1 MLQRHGDTQLGPED
15 VFVNVVG
22 GLRMTETAVDL
33 PTLLAVVSSFRDRPC
48 RTGLVSF
55 GEIGLAGEV
64 RPVRYG
70 EERIA
75 AAAKQGF
82 SCAIV
87 PRANAPRK
95 TPDGIEIIPV
105 SRIREAID
113 AAF

>member
-1 MLQRHGDTQLGPED
+1 MRERLI
-15 VFVNVVG
+15 
-22 GLRMTETAVDL
+22 
-33 PTLLAVVSSFRDRPC
+33 
-48 RTGLVSF
+48 SF

-82 SCAIV
+82 SIAVV
-87 PRANAPRK
+87 PQGNVPRK
-95 TPDGIEIIPV
+95 TPKGIEV
-105 SRIREAID
+105 VGVRRLQEAID

>member
-1 MLQRHGDTQLGPED
+1 M
-15 VFVNVVG
+15 
-22 GLRMTETAVDL
+22 
-33 PTLLAVVSSFRDRPC
+33 
-48 RTGLVSF
+48 SF

-87 PRANAPRK
+87 PRANVPRK
-95 TPDGIEIIPV
+95 APAGMEIIAV
-105 SRIREAID
+105 SRIREAVD